1 MKGLLN
7 LGNTCYFNSVLQC
20 LLQVPQLS
28 NHFIKN
34 SYDGDS
40 KFMKEYRSLVRTF
53 WLNRKNKIED
63 HSDILKLFKKKNKQ
77 FDNFDQQDCQETLFF
92 LIDIFEKEFET
103 LIKDIFYFK
112 LVQETV
118 CPSETTRSHEYT
130 NIYML
135 YPTKSEQLLSELIK
149 ENQKWNILEGFKD
162 TKNVVHHIA
171 TTQSLIWTPPKI
183 LIFSI
188 KMYGK
193 KFKTKIEEDII
204 LNNFLHKDSKYKNIL
219 LKYNLF
225 ATCTHIGSPN
235 GGHYIAYTKHKDI
248 WYLKNDEECKKII
261 SMPLTD
267 FHYILMYK
275 QI

>member
-1 MKGLLN
+1 MKGLTN

-28 NHFIKN
+28 NHFIRT
-34 SYDGDS
+34 SYNGDS
-40 KFMKEYRSLVRTF
+40 EFVKEYSNLVKTF
-53 WLNRKNKIED
+53 WLNRKNTVED
-63 HSDILKLFKKKNKQ
+63 HSNILKLFKTKYKQ
-77 FDNFDQQDCQETLFF
+77 FNNFEQQDCQETLFC

-112 LVQETV
+112 LIQVTV
-118 CPSETTRSHEYT
+118 CPSETTKSYEHT

-135 YPTKSEQLLSELIK
+135 YPTKSGQLLSDLIK
-149 ENQKWNILEGFKD
+149 ENQKWNTLDGFRD
-162 TKNVVHHIA
+162 TKDIVHHVA
-171 TTQSLIWTPPKI
+171 TTRSLIWTPPKI

-188 KMYGK
+188 KMYGR

-204 LNNFLHKDSKYKNIL
+204 LNNFMHKDSKYKNVL
-219 LKYNLF
+219 FKYNLF
-225 ATCTHIGSPN
+225 ATCTHIGSPI

-248 WYLKNDEECKKII
+248 WYLKDDGNCRQIN
-261 SMPLTD
+261 SMQLTD
-267 FHYILMYK
+267 FHYIIMYK

>member
-28 NHFIKN
+28 NYFIKN

-40 KFMKEYRSLVRTF
+40 DFMKEYRSLTKTF
-53 WLNRKNKIED
+53 WLDRKNKIED
-63 HSDILKLFKKKNKQ
+63 HSNILKLFKKKFKQ
-77 FDNFDQQDCQETLFF
+77 FDNFDQQDCQETLFC

-103 LIKDIFYFK
+103 LVKDIFYFK
-112 LVQETV
+112 MIQETV
-118 CPSETTRSHEYT
+118 CPSETTRSHEHT

-135 YPTKSEQLLSELIK
+135 YPTKPEQLLSELIK
-149 ENQKWNILEGFKD
+149 ENQKWNTLEGFKD
-162 TKNVVHHIA
+162 TKDVVHHVA

-235 GGHYIAYTKHKDI
+235 GGHYIAYTKHKDV
-248 WYLKNDEECKKII
+248 WYLKDDENCRKIKSI
-261 SMPLTD
+261 PLTD